1 MSEIFNKKV
10 KQVEKVKELQ
20 GGLDLVRITFRDGD
34 VVEAPAKHISKS
46 DAVKKDGNTRD

>member
-20 GGLDLVRITFRDGD
+20 GEFDLVRITFRDGD
-34 VVEAPAKHISKS
+34 VVEAPAKHIFKS
-46 DAVKKDGNTRD
+46 DAVKKDGNT